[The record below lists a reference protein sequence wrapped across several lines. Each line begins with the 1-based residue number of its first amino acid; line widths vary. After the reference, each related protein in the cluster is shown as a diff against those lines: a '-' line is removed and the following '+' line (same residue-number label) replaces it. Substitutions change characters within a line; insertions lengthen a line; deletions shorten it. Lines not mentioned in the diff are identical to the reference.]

1 MAGVWPPLR
10 LQPEG
15 LGISKATLQAL
26 DKTGTWPALQSLA
39 GTGPAWP
46 ASGHVVPV
54 ALTGDHVV
62 WEEGAGRQVV
72 SVSLTRKSWE
82 FVLLDSPYLTDPEAA
97 VCLGGRG
104 GVWGIP
110 VTA

>member
-1 MAGVWPPLR
+1 M
-10 LQPEG
+10 
-15 LGISKATLQAL
+15 
-26 DKTGTWPALQSLA
+26 
-39 GTGPAWP
+39 
-46 ASGHVVPV
+46 VPV

-72 SVSLTRKSWE
+72 SVSLTRKSRE

-110 VTA
+110 VTTCLYTCEQMCESLSVWRLVGA